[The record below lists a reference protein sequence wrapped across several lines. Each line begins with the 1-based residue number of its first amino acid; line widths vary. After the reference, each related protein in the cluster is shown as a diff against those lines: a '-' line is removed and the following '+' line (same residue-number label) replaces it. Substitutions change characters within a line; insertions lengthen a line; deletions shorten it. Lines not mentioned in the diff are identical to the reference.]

1 MLEFQFASLMAFFEM
16 APHGVY
22 VWPIYGLGLLVL
34 SGLTF
39 ANARQHRRAVRMI
52 QRNLEREETHES

>member
-1 MLEFQFASLMAFFEM
+1 M

-34 SGLTF
+34 GGLTWV
-39 ANARQHRRAVRMI
+39 NARQHRQAIRMV

>member
-1 MLEFQFASLMAFFEM
+1 MLEFQFASLTAFFEM
-16 APHGVY
+16 TPHGIY
-22 VWPIYGLGLLVL
+22 VWPIYGLGVLVL
-34 SGLTF
+34 GGLTF